1 MAFRKSR
8 ERMAEDEQKVSER
21 HDRAVAFADRMSFEN
36 LLTTM
41 QSYHATRRYWMIAGV
56 GFVVSAILCVLIDI
70 TMPMK
75 GFGWNFI
82 RSLMALVMGAFDFMI
97 AYSLAMFQS
106 LSNERHYDDNVPI
119 DIIVD
124 PYQPIRLRYS
134 FRQRRR
140 QTYPF
145 IAVIFV
151 IAIASAYSHLY
162 SLLGGVVVAGVVAI
176 CAYLRPTDEEKVFIR
191 NDMPDPRD
199 IVDFAEEY
207 QQQETERK
215 AKEKA
220 KALRKARKAKDGDE

>member
-1 MAFRKSR
+1 MAFRKSK
-8 ERMAEDEQKVSER
+8 ERMAKDERKAKER

-36 LLTTM
+36 LLMTM
-41 QSYHATRRYWMIAGV
+41 QTYHATRKYWVVAGV
-56 GFVVSAILCVLIDI
+56 GFVITATLCVLADAL
-70 TMPMK
+70 MPMS

-82 RSLMALVMGAFDFMI
+82 RSLLALVMGAFDFMI

-106 LSNERHYDDNVPI
+106 LANERHYADNVPI
-119 DIIVD
+119 DIVVD

-145 IAVIFV
+145 VAVIFV

-162 SLLGGVVVAGVVAI
+162 TLLGGVVVAGVVAI

-207 QQQETERK
+207 QREQEERK
-215 AKEKA
+215 SKRKTKE
-220 KALRKARKAKDGDE
+220 LRRKSRKAKDGR